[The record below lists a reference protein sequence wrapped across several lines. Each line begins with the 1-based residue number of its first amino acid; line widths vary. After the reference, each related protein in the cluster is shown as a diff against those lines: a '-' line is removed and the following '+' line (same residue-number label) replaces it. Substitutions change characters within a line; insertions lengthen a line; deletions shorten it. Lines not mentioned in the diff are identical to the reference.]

1 MNLSYSQ
8 INLINHQNMI
18 VLAPACKSNA
28 LNFPHRKR
36 FPKETAIAWLLK
48 KKKKKTW
55 VSLEYKVKTQMA
67 ADAQGQDSWGGNRD
81 ARLLLETHW
90 SLSVYP
96 WLSLHLFLFAVEH
109 LILAP
114 SAVQGL
120 PAFHSAKIFA
130 VRKGVMI
137 GLGALPLTPLE
148 SLEYMYWGK
157 ALSLLGG
164 KYATVGSW
172 RRYGDRAKLPNSQ
185 LQFRGCDSWCAF
197 WTSNISFTF
206 KLLEM

>member
-1 MNLSYSQ
+1 M
-8 INLINHQNMI
+8 
-18 VLAPACKSNA
+18 
-28 LNFPHRKR
+28 
-36 FPKETAIAWLLK
+36 
-48 KKKKKTW
+48 
-55 VSLEYKVKTQMA
+55 SLEYKVKTQMA

-81 ARLLLETHW
+81 ARLLLETYW

-157 ALSLLGG
+157 ALRLLGG